1 MEELYFRG
9 NTKWFTLL
17 EKPERNFRFL
27 ASFTRDKKREKKEKK
42 WKEKGNENKS
52 LTCVRK
58 QRMVIAV
65 IVEFGPH
72 AKSELLYV
80 GQLSFVVNVL
90 GKKVIDISIR
100 QIFLILVPKYICDSC
115 DHY

>member
-1 MEELYFRG
+1 MKG
-9 NTKWFTLL
+9 
-17 EKPERNFRFL
+17 
-27 ASFTRDKKREKKEKK
+27 KRKRKH
-42 WKEKGNENKS
+42 KS

-65 IVEFGPH
+65 IVEFCPH

-80 GQLSFVVNVL
+80 GQLSFVMNVL
-90 GKKVIDISIR
+90 RKKITGISIR
-100 QIFLILVPKYICDSC
+100 QTFLTLVPKYMRIC